1 MDTNK
6 IILITGTRKG
16 IGRYLSEYYLEKG
29 LVVIGCSRGESDLAH
44 PRYEHFCI
52 DVADEKRVV
61 EMIAAVRKRH
71 GRIDYLLNNAGIAAM
86 NHSLLTPLSVVERIF
101 RTNVFGTFLFC
112 REVGKVM
119 AKSKAGRIVNF
130 ATVATPLKLEGES
143 AYAASKA
150 AIVSLT
156 QVLAREFA
164 PFHITVNALGPTPV
178 YTDLVR
184 NVPKEKMERLLQM
197 QTIRR
202 FGTFEDISNV
212 LDFFLQDG
220 SRFITGQVI
229 YLGGVS

>member
-1 MDTNK
+1 VDANK

-29 LVVIGCSRGESDLAH
+29 FVVIGCSRGESDLSD

-52 DVADEKRVV
+52 DVADERAVV
-61 EMIAAVRKRH
+61 EMVAEVRKRH
-71 GRIDYLLNNAGIAAM
+71 GKIDYLLNNAGIAAM

-130 ATVATPLKLEGES
+130 ATVATPLKLDGES

-164 PFHITVNALGPTPV
+164 PFNITVNALGPTPV
-178 YTDLVR
+178 YTDLIR

-197 QTIRR
+197 QTIQR

-220 SRFITGQVI
+220 SQFITGQVI

>member
-1 MDTNK
+1 MDRK
-6 IILITGTRKG
+6 KVILITGTRKG
-16 IGRYLSEYYLEKG
+16 IGRYLSEYYLERG
-29 LVVIGCSRGESDLAH
+29 FVVIGCSRGESDLKH
-44 PRYEHFCI
+44 SRYEHFCV
-52 DVADEKRVV
+52 DVADERAVI
-61 EMIAAVRKRH
+61 EMIASIRNRH
-71 GRIDYLLNNAGIAAM
+71 ERIDYLLNNAGIASM
-86 NHSLLTPLSVVERIF
+86 NHSLLTPLSVVEQIF

-119 AKSKAGRIVNF
+119 AKNKAGRIVNF
-130 ATVATPLKLEGES
+130 ATVATPLKLDGES

-156 QVLAREFA
+156 QVLAREFSA
-164 PFHITVNALGPTPV
+164 FNITVNALGPTPV
-178 YTDLVR
+178 YTDLIR

-197 QTIRR
+197 QTIPR

-220 SRFITGQVI
+220 SHFITGQVI